1 VSGPSDP
8 TDSGLAGS
16 TGPAVEPGHE
26 IWLVRHGETEWA
38 RDGRHTGRTDVPLT
52 DAGREQ
58 ARALGR
64 RLSGHPF
71 ALIISSPMSRAADT
85 ARLAGFPDPQT
96 DPDLREWDYGA
107 LEGRRTPEIRA
118 DYPAWSIWD
127 GPWPNGETIEHI
139 AGRADRLVE
148 RLRAIDGDVLVFA
161 HGHVLRVFAARWL
174 GLPPQAGRHLAL
186 GTATISRLG
195 WERETPVIET
205 WNEACATR

>member
-8 TDSGLAGS
+8 TDSDLAGS

-85 ARLAGFPDPQT
+85 AHLAGFPDPET
-96 DPDLREWDYGA
+96 DRDLREWDYGA
-107 LEGRRTPEIRA
+107 MEGRRTAEIRE
-118 DYPAWSIWD
+118 DYPGWSIWD

-139 AGRADRLVE
+139 AGRVDRLVG

-161 HGHVLRVFAARWL
+161 HGHVLRVFAARCL
-174 GLPPQAGRHLAL
+174 GLRAAIGRHLAL
-186 GTATISRLG
+186 GTVTIARLG
-195 WERETPVIET
+195 WERDTPVIET
-205 WNEACATR
+205 WNEACDTG

>member
-1 VSGPSDP
+1 VSGRVEQ
-8 TDSGLAGS
+8 TGS
-16 TGPAVEPGHE
+16 AAPAVETGHE
-26 IWLVRHGETEWA
+26 VWLVRHGETDWA
-38 RDGRHTGRTDVPLT
+38 REGRHTGRTDVPLT

-58 ARALGR
+58 ARTLGR
-64 RLSGHPF
+64 RLSGHSF
-71 ALIISSPMSRAADT
+71 ALVISSPMARAAET

-107 LEGRRTPEIRA
+107 LEGRRTPEIRE
-118 DYPAWSIWD
+118 DYPGWSIWD

-174 GLPPQAGRHLAL
+174 GLPPEAGRHLAL

-195 WERETPVIET
+195 WERDTPVIET
-205 WNEACATR
+205 WNEAGDSR

>member
-1 VSGPSDP
+1 VSGRVEQ
-8 TDSGLAGS
+8 TGS
-16 TGPAVEPGHE
+16 AAPAVETGHE
-26 IWLVRHGETEWA
+26 VWLVRHGETDWA
-38 RDGRHTGRTDVPLT
+38 REGRHTGRTDVPLT
-52 DAGREQ
+52 DAGHEQ

-64 RLSGHPF
+64 RLSGHSF
-71 ALIISSPMSRAADT
+71 ALVISSPMARAAET

-107 LEGRRTPEIRA
+107 LEGRRTPEIRE
-118 DYPAWSIWD
+118 DYPGWSIWD

-148 RLRAIDGDVLVFA
+148 RLRAIEGDVLVFA

-174 GLPPQAGRHLAL
+174 GLPPETGRHLAL

-195 WERETPVIET
+195 WERDTPVIET
-205 WNEACATR
+205 WNEAGDSR

>member
-1 VSGPSDP
+1 VSGRVEQ
-8 TDSGLAGS
+8 TGS
-16 TGPAVEPGHE
+16 AAAAVETGHE
-26 IWLVRHGETEWA
+26 VWLVRPGETDWA
-38 RDGRHTGRTDVPLT
+38 REGRHTGRTDVPLT

-64 RLSGHPF
+64 RLSGHSF
-71 ALIISSPMSRAADT
+71 ALVISSPMARAAET
-85 ARLAGFPDPQT
+85 ARLAGFPDSQT

-107 LEGRRTPEIRA
+107 LEGRRTPEIRE
-118 DYPAWSIWD
+118 DYPGWSIWD

-174 GLPPQAGRHLAL
+174 GLPPETGRHLAL

-195 WERETPVIET
+195 WERDTPVIET
-205 WNEACATR
+205 WNEAGDSR